1 MTETQVLIARRAA
14 ALVFFVFP
22 VKIIG
27 NLRNRLKYEE
37 IRMAGFIKKILWT
50 TDFSDEAQEAL
61 LYADAFAKAF
71 KAKIAALHVIPDF
84 SPALYDT
91 AAVIKG
97 EIARRV
103 AFVKAEAKKRL
114 EALEKSKGMT
124 LKILIKEGNAAK
136 KIIEVAEEE
145 KADLIVMGRRGLS
158 AIEKLFIGSVANQV
172 LRNSP
177 VPMLLTKKKSGKPR
191 FKKFL
196 VPTDFSEQEER
207 ERDYAWKLAKRFD
220 SDLLLLHVLELHD
233 YEFSPHVLD
242 KMFDTVMD
250 RLKQREKREKED
262 IEVSEDVSR
271 AINAAVGIV
280 DYAETHKIDMIV
292 MSTCVQSKLER
303 FFLGSTTEKVISYS
317 PIPVFAIPPSH
328 CAR

>member
-1 MTETQVLIARRAA
+1 MTE
-14 ALVFFVFP
+14 
-22 VKIIG
+22 
-27 NLRNRLKYEE
+27 
-37 IRMAGFIKKILWT
+37 FIKRILWT

-71 KAKIAALHVIPDF
+71 KAKITALHVVPDV

-103 AFVKAEAKKRL
+103 AFVKGEAKKKL
-114 EALEKSKGMT
+114 ETLEKSKDMT
-124 LKILIKEGNAAK
+124 FNILIEEGSAAK
-136 KIIEVAEEE
+136 KIIEVAEKE

-158 AIEKLFIGSVANQV
+158 AIEKLFIGSVANHV

-177 VPMLLTKKKSGKPR
+177 VPLLLTKKKSGKPR
-191 FKKFL
+191 FHKFL

-220 SDLLLLHVLELHD
+220 SQLVLLHVLELHD
-233 YEFSPHVLD
+233 YEFSPRVLD
-242 KMFDTVMD
+242 DMFESVMK
-250 RLKQREKREKED
+250 RLKKRKKREKED
-262 IEVSEDVSR
+262 IKVSEDVYR
-271 AINAAVGIV
+271 AINAALGIV
-280 DYAETHKIDMIV
+280 DYAETHKIDLIV
-292 MSTCVQSKLER
+292 MSTCVQSKWER

-317 PIPVFAIPPSH
+317 SVPVYAIPPSH